1 MAIAHLSSGES
12 VDVRPL
18 GAGIQGAQSIALFK
32 ASDLEVVRLVL
43 PKGKGMASHSVQG
56 DITLQCVEGEI
67 EVSVDGRSSVLKA
80 GHLMYLS
87 GRVPHSLTAM
97 ADASALLTIALRK

>member
-12 VDVRPL
+12 IDVRPL
-18 GAGIQGAQSIALFK
+18 GAGIQGAQTLALFK
-32 ASDLEVVRLVL
+32 SADLEVMRLVL

-56 DITLQCVEGEI
+56 DITLQCMEGEI
-67 EVSVDGRSSVLKA
+67 EVSVDGRSSMLEA

-87 GRVPHSLTAM
+87 GRVPHSLTARV
-97 ADASALLTIALRK
+97 DASALLAIALRK

>member
-1 MAIAHLSSGES
+1 MAIAHLISGES

-18 GAGIQGAQSIALFK
+18 GAGLNGAQTIALFK
-32 ASDLEVVRLVL
+32 SDDLEVMRLVL

-56 DITLQCVEGEI
+56 DLTLQCLEGEI
-67 EVSVDGRSSVLKA
+67 EVSVDGKSSVLKG

-87 GRVPHSLTAM
+87 GRVPHALTAVV
-97 ADASALLTIALRK
+97 DASALLTIALRK